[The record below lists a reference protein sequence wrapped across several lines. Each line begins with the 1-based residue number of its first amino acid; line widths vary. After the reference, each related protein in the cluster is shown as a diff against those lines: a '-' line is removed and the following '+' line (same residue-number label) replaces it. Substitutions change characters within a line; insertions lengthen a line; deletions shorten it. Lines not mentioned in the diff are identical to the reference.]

1 MFETRF
7 KAGIKLAEGLIRE
20 GIENNTII
28 LCFSEKG
35 EVVAKAIKT
44 MVSGNLYLV
53 KNNQDKVE
61 IQKNKT
67 IVIVDDGSIS
77 LNLLETIIKFLRE
90 VNPKQIAIALPIFD
104 KEKTT
109 TLKKIADKVIVL
121 HQPDIFMGVGEFYQE
136 DKSSPEYQLKVL
148 K

>member
-7 KAGIKLAEGLIRE
+7 KAGIKLAESLIRE

-44 MVSGNLYLV
+44 MISGNLYLI

-61 IQKNKT
+61 IQKDRT
-67 IVIVDDGSIS
+67 VIIADDGSIS

-90 VNPKQIAIALPIFD
+90 VNPKQVVVALPVFD
-104 KEKTT
+104 KEKANQ
-109 TLKKIADKVIVL
+109 LKKIADKVIIL
-121 HQPDIFMGVGEFYQE
+121 HQPDIFMGAGEFYQE
-136 DKSSPEYQLKVL
+136 EKKSPEHQVKVL